1 LHTPTEKSSTL
12 VLDSLLFSFCSPPA
26 KSHQAS
32 TRYLLRILKIILR
45 ITVVEGVAKNSVIF
59 NKNNCLKHKSHY
71 NRGCPDKKT
80 PKTKIEASMHHRNSK
95 LIVRKQLK
103 NQTGLENIRVRS
115 QHATMA
121 RWTLSSNAVLL
132 IKMAGTR
139 RKKKKNQ
146 AATIVRVGR
155 KSCIID
161 FKYDY
166 YRNISKVNILN

>member
-1 LHTPTEKSSTL
+1 
-12 VLDSLLFSFCSPPA
+12 
-26 KSHQAS
+26 
-32 TRYLLRILKIILR
+32 
-45 ITVVEGVAKNSVIF
+45 
-59 NKNNCLKHKSHY
+59 
-71 NRGCPDKKT
+71 
-80 PKTKIEASMHHRNSK
+80 MHHKNIK

-132 IKMAGTR
+132 IKMTGTR
-139 RKKKKNQ
+139 RKKKNQ

-166 YRNISKVNILN
+166 YRNIGKVNI